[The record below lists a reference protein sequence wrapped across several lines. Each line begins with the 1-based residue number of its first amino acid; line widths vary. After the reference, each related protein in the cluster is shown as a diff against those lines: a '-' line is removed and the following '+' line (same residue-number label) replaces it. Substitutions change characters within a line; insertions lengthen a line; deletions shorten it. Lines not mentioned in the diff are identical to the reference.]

1 MNYNK
6 RYLFLRHAHG
16 DPHWYRW
23 SEDPKCFQE
32 YRNEIKNQESFLST
46 VLNDYPSNYTELLK
60 ISGSVLMETEHWKM
74 KTQPLRAK
82 A

>member
-16 DPHWYRW
+16 DHHWYRW
-23 SEDPKCFQE
+23 SEDPKYFQE

-74 KTQPLRAK
+74 KTQPLRTK